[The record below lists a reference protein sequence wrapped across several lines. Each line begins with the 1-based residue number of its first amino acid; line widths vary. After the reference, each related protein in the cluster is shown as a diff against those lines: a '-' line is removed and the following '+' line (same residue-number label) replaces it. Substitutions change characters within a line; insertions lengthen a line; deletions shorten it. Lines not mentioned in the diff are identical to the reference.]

1 MGDATAQL
9 FVILTTYC
17 FLNFYI
23 LFPMRARKRT
33 KKKRAARRGAG
44 PTLFLKEG
52 GTGILFRD
60 PLFPFLQERVPAV
73 RQAG

>member
-1 MGDATAQL
+1 
-9 FVILTTYC
+9 
-17 FLNFYI
+17 
-23 LFPMRARKRT
+23 MRARKRT

-60 PLFPFLQERVPAV
+60 RLFPFLQERVPAV